1 MVRME
6 SALLKELACAGV
18 LDEIS
23 NAEDG
28 EAIGRYVRDTGA
40 VGGGD
45 QTKRSVLFL
54 VYQTG
59 REGPQNGFRLALVK
73 AGATAE
79 SAVQQLKA
87 DVPQDAAE
95 CVVVKT

>member
-1 MVRME
+1 ME

-23 NAEDG
+23 NIEDG
-28 EAIGRYVRDTGA
+28 EAIGRYVRNAGA
-40 VGGGD
+40 IGGG
-45 QTKRSVLFL
+45 KRTQKPVFFV

-59 REGPQNGFRLALVK
+59 RHGPQNGFRFALVK
-73 AGATAE
+73 EGVTEE

-95 CVVVKT
+95 FVIVKT